1 MRLIVSVFL
10 TCALALPAL
19 AQDRAQTLADIR
31 QDMSVLYVEIQK
43 LKRELSTAGG
53 ATAAQPSGTMLDRVN
68 TIEAELQRLTGKTE
82 ELEYRINQ
90 VVEDGT
96 NRIGDLEFRLVELEG
111 GDLSKLGETTTLG
124 GVDPGPAPAP
134 AQPVGDGGDGVQMA
148 VGEEADYRRA
158 SEALAAG
165 DFRGA
170 ADQFAA
176 YVQTYPGSPLEAEA
190 QLRRGEALE
199 GAGEV
204 KAAAQAY
211 LDSYSGNPGSDVA
224 ATALFKLGRALDALG
239 QTEAACQMFAQVP
252 VRYPGADEVAQ
263 AQTARQALNCP

>member
-1 MRLIVSVFL
+1 MRLIASIVL
-10 TCALALPAL
+10 ACALALPAL
-19 AQDRAQTLADIR
+19 AQDRTQTLADVR
-31 QDMSVLYVEIQK
+31 QDLSVLYVEIQQ
-43 LKRELSTAGG
+43 LKRELSTTGG
-53 ATAAQPSGTMLDRVN
+53 ASTGAGTGSMLDRVN
-68 TIEAELQRLTGKTE
+68 AIEAELSRLTGKTE

-90 VVEDGT
+90 VVTDGT

-124 GVDPGPAPAP
+124 GVQPGPAPAA
-134 AQPVGDGGDGVQMA
+134 AQPVDNGGDGVQMA

-158 SEALAAG
+158 SEALASG

-199 GAGEV
+199 GAGEM

-224 ATALFKLGRALDALG
+224 STALYKLGRALDALG
-239 QTEAACQMFAQVP
+239 QREAACQMFGQVE
-252 VRYPGADEVAQ
+252 VRYPGSEEVAQ
-263 AQTARQALNCP
+263 AQSARQTLSCP